1 MNVNSNNIEEDK
13 SDEDK
18 NDESKTVKKFDAIL
32 KDINNIGRT
41 TKPISFK
48 IHGSNINL
56 HSLIIRLLSAGETV
70 LKKDYRFDEVFYNFD
85 ETGINHHE
93 LNEYNLRTVNKISI
107 KNEILQYLKIMEW
120 NLIDMLS
127 TLTVVR
133 KINSDNFKGYK

>member
-18 NDESKTVKKFDAIL
+18 SDESKTVKKFDAIL

-56 HSLIIRLLSAGETV
+56 HSLTIRMLSAGETV
-70 LKKDYRFDEVFYNFD
+70 LKKDYGFD
-85 ETGINHHE
+85 
-93 LNEYNLRTVNKISI
+93 
-107 KNEILQYLKIMEW
+107 
-120 NLIDMLS
+120 
-127 TLTVVR
+127 
-133 KINSDNFKGYK
+133 